1 MNLIDHDL
9 LSVETEECGHWVQL
23 FPLLRVSD
31 SSQNKKVKRRKTNNP
46 PDLPFLV
53 LVLGETPQ
61 QILLLTDR

>member
-1 MNLIDHDL
+1 MDTGSNYSLYSVYLI
-9 LSVETEECGHWVQL
+9 VPGI
-23 FPLLRVSD
+23 
-31 SSQNKKVKRRKTNNP
+31 KKLRRKTNNP